1 MFSVRVELRNSET
14 ADYTALHEK
23 MKAHGFYQF
32 TRFPGSDDFFSL
44 PDAEYVFYNVSGT
57 ESVSYVGHLA
67 KNIAQQIRPNPRIVV
82 YEIKDSFQ
90 LGLDKF

>member
-1 MFSVRVELRNSET
+1 MYSVRVELRNSET

-32 TRFPGSDDFFSL
+32 VKFPGSDEYFNL
-44 PDAEYVFYNVSGT
+44 PDAEYVFYSVKGT
-57 ESVSYVGHLA
+57 ESVAYVGYLA
-67 KNIAQQIRPNPRIVV
+67 KNIAEQIRPNPRVVV
-82 YEIKDSFQ
+82 YDIKDSFQ